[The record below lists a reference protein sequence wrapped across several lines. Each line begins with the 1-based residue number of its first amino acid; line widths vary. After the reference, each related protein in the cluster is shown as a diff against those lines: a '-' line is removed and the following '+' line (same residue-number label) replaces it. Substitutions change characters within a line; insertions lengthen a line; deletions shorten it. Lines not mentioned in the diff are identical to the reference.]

1 VDLIFSSGIKER
13 EEFTVFIILNG
24 GFIMKQAESLEKL
37 EKTLKKKEMEALT
50 AKDKGLNTAYGNLL
64 LEINLI
70 KTKMKK
76 FQMGS
81 RSELA

>member
-1 VDLIFSSGIKER
+1 
-13 EEFTVFIILNG
+13 
-24 GFIMKQAESLEKL
+24 MKQAESLEKL
-37 EKTLKKKEMEALT
+37 EKSLKKKEMEASA

-76 FQMGS
+76 NVMS
-81 RSELA
+81 RFIM

>member
-1 VDLIFSSGIKER
+1 MNQV
-13 EEFTVFIILNG
+13 
-24 GFIMKQAESLEKL
+24 ESLEKL
-37 EKTLKKKEMEALT
+37 ERTLKKKEMEANE

-76 FQMGS
+76 CQMGS
-81 RSELA
+81 KSKLV